1 MKKTAERLLYLRLCV
16 GLLFMLFPLR
26 GMSNDTPPVFDR
38 AEWESL
44 AADHDYSD
52 EKVPEPEEEENAEP
66 PGEIEE
72 DLGPTWFDRNFNQ
85 VSTVVLSIVVI
96 LLLTLI
102 VYLIVRHMN
111 ERDIAVGRAD
121 LSDYSLEQLDATANE
136 SDLERFLREALERKE
151 YRAAVRIYYLLALN
165 RLNERGLIRWER
177 DKTNR
182 SYLNELSDAG
192 LRNRFGD
199 LTLTYEVMWYGEAPI
214 DEAVFGTLQP
224 EFANFIKH
232 LNNG

>member
-1 MKKTAERLLYLRLCV
+1 M
-16 GLLFMLFPLR
+16 
-26 GMSNDTPPVFDR
+26 FDR

-52 EKVPEPEEEENAEP
+52 EKVPEPEEEDAEP
-66 PGEIEE
+66 PSEIEE
-72 DLGPTWFDRNFNQ
+72 DLGPSWFDRNFNQ

-182 SYLNELSDAG
+182 SYLNELSDAD